1 MPSQQSS
8 PGSTIKSSVINL
20 INTIIGAGL
29 LAIPYS
35 FKTDGVLL
43 GVLILLFSG
52 ISSSFGLYLQ
62 GVSSKFLKKGDANFF
77 TICSITY
84 PSLSVL
90 FDIAIAIQ
98 CFGVGLSYIILT
110 GDLMPIVLPFGD
122 YSKEELRLIYI
133 LLSVFIVVPLCYLKN
148 LDSLKYTSIIALLAI
163 LYLTLFVY
171 SMFFYS
177 LFNGFQNIPD
187 DKRGEISWI
196 ASEGFDKIFS
206 TFSIGIFAFTG
217 HQNMFSIINE
227 LNNKFS
233 NLIQISKII
242 SISMGLSFFLFLTVG
257 LFGYLTYGDTINGN
271 IILVYDDDLISV
283 KLGRILLVLMVLL
296 SYPLMFHPA
305 RISFN
310 NIIHWISVTF
320 LKYDFTKD
328 IVEADGAVN
337 ETSPLIRSG
346 EETNTD
352 NGDNERESEI
362 DSKFGQVGKALPLPE
377 RRFLILTTF
386 MLILSYFVAIS
397 LKSFELVLS
406 LVGAT
411 GSTAISFIL
420 PGLFGFKLLNTNDE
434 FLRSCLDKNVTF
446 DEIENETSD
455 EPENDHSINI
465 YNYEMKILN
474 SNYLK
479 IASLLL
485 AIWGIIAMFICL
497 YATLFT

>member
-1 MPSQQSS
+1 MSQLSS
-8 PGSTIKSSVINL
+8 PGATIKSSVINL

-122 YSKEELRLIYI
+122 YSKEQLRLIYI

-177 LFNGFQNIPD
+177 LFNDFQNIPI
-187 DKRGEISWI
+187 DKRGKVNWI
-196 ASEGFDKIFS
+196 ANEGFNKIFS

-217 HQNMFSIINE
+217 HQNMYSIINE
-227 LNNKFS
+227 LNKKFS

-242 SISMGLSFFLFLTVG
+242 LISMGLSFFLFLTVG
-257 LFGYLTYGDTINGN
+257 LFGYLTYGNTINGN
-271 IILVYDDDLISV
+271 IILVYDDDLIPV

-310 NIIHWISVTF
+310 NIIHWVSVTF
-320 LKYDFTKD
+320 FKYDFTKD
-328 IVEADGAVN
+328 IEIENESSDTIVN

-346 EETNTD
+346 EDSDD
-352 NGDNERESEI
+352 NNE
-362 DSKFGQVGKALPLPE
+362 DDDTKFEQVGKALPLPE
-377 RRFLILTTF
+377 KRFLILTTL

-397 LKSFELVLS
+397 LKSFELVLA

-420 PGLFGFKLLNTNDE
+420 PGLFGYKLLNTHNE
-434 FLRSCLDKNVTF
+434 FLKSCLDKNVTI
-446 DEIENETSD
+446 DEIENEN
-455 EPENDHSINI
+455 ENENGEHQNDHSINI

-474 SNYLK
+474 SKYLK

-485 AIWGIIAMFICL
+485 SIWGIIAMFICL